1 LSTRTTDDLKREALA
16 QSGTLHPNPE
26 RVSDKFFRD
35 NPFFDPRDV
44 VQVKYEMLRRVRV
57 DGCSVSQAAACYGL
71 SRPTYYQ
78 ARDTF
83 DRNGLTGLLP
93 EKKGPK
99 RAHKL
104 KPEVLSFVEQLLEE
118 EPGIKPLELVRRI
131 REEFNVKVHPKSISR
146 ALSHKKKSGTSPFTG
161 NLDRGAV

>member
-1 LSTRTTDDLKREALA
+1 MTTKPDKQQQLRT
-16 QSGTLHPNPE
+16 SGTLNRNPK
-26 RVSDKFFRD
+26 RVNDPLFCEHA
-35 NPFFDPRDV
+35 FFDARDL

-118 EPGIKPLELVRRI
+118 EPGIKPLELGRRI